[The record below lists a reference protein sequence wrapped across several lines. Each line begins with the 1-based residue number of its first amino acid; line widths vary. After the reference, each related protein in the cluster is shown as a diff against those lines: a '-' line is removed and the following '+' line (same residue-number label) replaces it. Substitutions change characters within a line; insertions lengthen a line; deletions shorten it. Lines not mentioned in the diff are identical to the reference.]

1 MNGLCGLLAMACVHA
16 ALAAQTAASPLHAA
30 WLRETLDLDMAGAIR
45 SYRKIAQD
53 TQAPM
58 LERQIAAARLEELRR
73 IGVRDTDP
81 GKLLELVPVAVRTDA
96 DAQRPSSASQDARP
110 AQEGNRNQ
118 PPVPAEPLT
127 RPLVAA
133 LVQYTREEMFP
144 GQGDRGRMPRNRN
157 ANTETARVVERI
169 RAFEIARAELA
180 GKTDEADA
188 LRRRSF
194 PTWKA
199 QPWPADAAA
208 AWSRARQNLVS
219 WQQDRQISAS
229 ERETLRQLLA
239 ALDEDAKGG
248 AEKPLARIDRLPLYA
263 ERLKEGLPQSR

>member
-1 MNGLCGLLAMACVHA
+1 MNGLRAVVAIACIQA

-30 WLRETLDLDMAGAIR
+30 WLRETLDLDMAGAVR
-45 SYRKIAQD
+45 SYREIARD

-73 IGVRDTDP
+73 IGVRDADP
-81 GKLLELVPVAVRTDA
+81 GTLLELVPAAVRTAA
-96 DAQRPSSASQDARP
+96 DPQRPSSTSQEARP
-110 AQEGNRNQ
+110 APEANRNQ
-118 PPVPAEPLT
+118 PPVPAEPLM

-133 LVQYTREEMFP
+133 LVQHTREEMFP

-157 ANTETARVVERI
+157 PNNETARVVERI
-169 RAFEIARAELA
+169 QAFEIARAELA
-180 GKTDEADA
+180 GKADEADA

-199 QPWPADAAA
+199 QPWPADTGA
-208 AWSRARQNLVS
+208 AWTRARQNLVS
-219 WQQDRQISAS
+219 WQQDRQISAA

-248 AEKPLARIDRLPLYA
+248 AEKALARIDRLPLYA

>member
-1 MNGLCGLLAMACVHA
+1 MNGLRGLLAMACVHA

-30 WLRETLDLDMAGAIR
+30 WLRETLDLDMAGAVR

-81 GKLLELVPVAVRTDA
+81 GKLLELVPESVRVAA
-96 DAQRPSSASQDARP
+96 EPPSSANGTQGTVP
-110 AQEGNRNQ
+110 APRSGESGT
-118 PPVPAEPLT
+118 PVPIEPLT

-133 LVQYTREEMFP
+133 VVQHAREQLFP
-144 GQGDRGRMPRNRN
+144 GQGDRGRMTRNREP
-157 ANTETARVVERI
+157 NTETARVVERI

-180 GKTDEADA
+180 GKADEADA

-208 AWSRARQNLVS
+208 AWSRARENLVS
-219 WQQDRQISAS
+219 WQKDRQISAS

-248 AEKPLARIDRLPLYA
+248 AEKALARIDRLPLYA